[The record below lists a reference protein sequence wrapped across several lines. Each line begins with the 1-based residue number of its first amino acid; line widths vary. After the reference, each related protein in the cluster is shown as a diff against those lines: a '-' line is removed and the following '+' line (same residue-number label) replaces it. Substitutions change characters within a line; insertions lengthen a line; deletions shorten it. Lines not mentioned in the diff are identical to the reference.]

1 MEVSLLY
8 GYGDIRNSTDTML
21 IIMQTSV
28 STW

>member
-8 GYGDIRNSTDTML
+8 GYGDILNSTDTML